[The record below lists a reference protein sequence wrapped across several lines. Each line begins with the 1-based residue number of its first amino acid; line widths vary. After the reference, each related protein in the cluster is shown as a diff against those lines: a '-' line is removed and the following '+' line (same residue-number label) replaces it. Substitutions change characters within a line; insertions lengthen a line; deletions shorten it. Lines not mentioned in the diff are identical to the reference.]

1 MSELLALGISH
12 KSAPV
17 ALRERLAFS
26 EGQAQRFAR
35 ELVAGDEV
43 REAVVISTCNR
54 TEIYV
59 VASEP
64 VQAEAEL
71 LGRLARRATIRPTEL
86 ATLVI
91 SPRNCDAARQ
101 LFRVTSGLESMIVGE
116 AEVQGQVKRAY
127 EHALTAGTTGPLT
140 NHLFRAALQTGKRV
154 RTETGLGASRTSV
167 STVAVDLARDVV
179 GDLADRRVVIIGAGE
194 TSELTAR
201 ALADRGITTIFVANR
216 HADRALSLAQRF
228 GGRVASLHELPDRL
242 HEADIV
248 VSSTASPHPI
258 VGVEELDLVMQ
269 ARNHRPLILIDI
281 AVPRDIESACAELR
295 GVTLHDIDDLQ
306 AVVARNMS
314 VRESERDQAEAIVED
329 EIQRFARWMGTLDV
343 TPTIAALRAHGA
355 KIVDQVLAENAGR
368 WESVTPGDLARI
380 DAIARAVMQR
390 LLHEPTIRLK
400 GQEDAG
406 GHGRLVR
413 AGCRGVLFEA
423 EQLAQHLEAPVPA
436 GVLERLQPDRRLVQ
450 QALHHRAGDGV
461 DAGEVAW

>member
-35 ELVAGDEV
+35 ELVARDEV

-71 LGRLARRATIRPTEL
+71 LGRLARRAAIRPTEL

-201 ALADRGITTIFVANR
+201 ALADQGVSTIFVANR

-228 GGRVASLHELPDRL
+228 GGRVASLHELPERL

-258 VGVEELDLVMQ
+258 IEADDLEVVMA
-269 ARNHRPLILIDI
+269 ARDHRPLLVTDI
-281 AVPRDIESACAELR
+281 AVPRDIEPRSADID
-295 GVTLHDIDDLQ
+295 GVTVYDIDDLQ
-306 AVVARNMS
+306 RVVARNLE
-314 VRESERDQAEAIVED
+314 VRGGERSAAGAIVEQ
-329 EIQRFARWMGTLDV
+329 ELQRFATWMGQLDV
-343 TPTIAALRAHGA
+343 SPTIAALREHGQA
-355 KIVDQVLAENAGR
+355 IVERVLAENAGR
-368 WESVTPGDLARI
+368 WESLSPRDEARVE
-380 DAIARAVMQR
+380 AVARSVMQR

-400 GQEDAG
+400 SAGEEGATHGRQQVVRELFGLDAPARGDAG
-406 GHGRLVR
+406 TG
-413 AGCRGVLFEA
+413 
-423 EQLAQHLEAPVPA
+423 
-436 GVLERLQPDRRLVQ
+436 
-450 QALHHRAGDGV
+450 
-461 DAGEVAW
+461 AGEVRPLRRRV